1 MLGVAQ
7 FATAFR
13 SMRAQGSDEKFVS
26 AEELNPSCS
35 CPCPESC
42 ETNVSDAQTRPGSQP
57 PIGAILICG
66 GLIAI
71 ATVIAL
77 LAAPGGGAPPPL
89 A

>member
-1 MLGVAQ
+1 
-7 FATAFR
+7 
-13 SMRAQGSDEKFVS
+13 MRAQGSDEKFVS
-26 AEELNPSCS
+26 AEELNKTEESPL
-35 CPCPESC
+35 SC